1 MSGYA
6 AVMLRG
12 KFAQYAVDVEGSGI
26 TDEGSAALAAMS
38 KLVIDPLTKIA
49 ERIGVEAVDTATMG
63 DGVYLGS
70 ADGKRLYS
78 WPDVVDKL
86 VSRIESQPIDY
97 DVLARRMVSIAMAVP
112 LNEVS
117 VLKPDHHEY
126 ITSAVSSLCE
136 VLPGVSRDEVYEQVK
151 SVIAELHRQ
160 VHEDLERGDAEGSAA

>member
-1 MSGYA
+1 MSEYG
-6 AVMLRG
+6 AVTIIG
-12 KFAQYAVDVEGSGI
+12 ANIGIGVSVSGSGAVDYGEAIAHTMHTIV
-26 TDEGSAALAAMS
+26 
-38 KLVIDPLTKIA
+38 DPLTKIA
-49 ERIGVEAVDTATMG
+49 ECIGVEAVDTATMG

-151 SVIAELHRQ
+151 SVIAELHSVKHAQNMRNDT
-160 VHEDLERGDAEGSAA
+160 EGGDA